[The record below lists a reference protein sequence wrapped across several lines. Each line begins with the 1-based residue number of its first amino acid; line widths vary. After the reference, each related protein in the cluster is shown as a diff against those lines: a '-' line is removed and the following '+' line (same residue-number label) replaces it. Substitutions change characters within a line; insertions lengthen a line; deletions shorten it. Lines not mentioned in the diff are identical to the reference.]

1 MWPKRDRT
9 RFETL
14 VRAYSADLY
23 RFAYWLTRERALAED
38 LVQECFARAW
48 KHLDQLQTEAAAKHW
63 LFSIVRNE
71 HARLYAKPRAERDA
85 CELEDVHELAAPMLS
100 IPAGLA
106 LNQALD
112 HLPPSHREPLL
123 MQVLGG
129 FSCAEIGIMLTL
141 SEANVMARVSRARRA
156 LRALLDPADAT
167 LEHLS

>member
-1 MWPKRDRT
+1 MWPNTDRV

-23 RFAYWLTRERALAED
+23 RFAYWLAHERSVAED

-48 KHLDQLQTEAAAKHW
+48 KNLDQLQNEQAAKHW

-71 HARLYAKPRAERDA
+71 HARLYAKPRVERDGVA
-85 CELEDVHELAAPMLS
+85 LDDISELAAPTLS

-106 LNQALD
+106 LHQALEQ
-112 HLPPSHREPLL
+112 LPNSHREPLL
-123 MQVLGG
+123 LQVLGG
-129 FSCAEIGIMLTL
+129 FSCAEIGAMLAL

-156 LRALLDPADAT
+156 LRDLLDPHTDAQ
-167 LEHLS
+167 EHSL